1 MPRPAS
7 PLGEA
12 GPIGAFWLRLRW
24 CGERKH
30 GSYRRCRCERD
41 RLGTRSIAVQGTT
54 KSMASLAITIVET
67 RQLIVGAVSVAHAMV
82 VMGVVA
88 DMKSLRFLFVLAIRR
103 RRSPDGLQ
111 RKQYQEEDG
120 NPATHKFGV

>member
-12 GPIGAFWLRLRW
+12 VPIGAFWLRLRW

-30 GSYRRCRCERD
+30 GSYRRCRCESD

-54 KSMASLAITIVET
+54 KSMASLAVTIVET
-67 RQLIVGAVSVAHAMV
+67 RQLMVRAVSVAHAMV
-82 VMGVVA
+82 VMSVVA
-88 DMKSLRFLFVLAIRR
+88 DMESRRFLFVLAIRR

-120 NPATHKFGV
+120 NPATHRSEV

>member
-12 GPIGAFWLRLRW
+12 VPVGAFWLRLRW
-24 CGERKH
+24 GWERKQW
-30 GSYRRCRCERD
+30 GYRRCRCEGD
-41 RLGTRSIAVQGTT
+41 GLGTRSVAVQGATE
-54 KSMASLAITIVET
+54 SMAGLAVAIVEAGY
-67 RQLIVGAVSVAHAMV
+67 LIVRAVSVAHAMV

-88 DMKSLRFLFVLAIRR
+88 DMESRRFLFVLAIRR
-103 RRSPDGLQ
+103 RHSPDGLQ

-120 NPATHKFGV
+120 NPATHKFRV